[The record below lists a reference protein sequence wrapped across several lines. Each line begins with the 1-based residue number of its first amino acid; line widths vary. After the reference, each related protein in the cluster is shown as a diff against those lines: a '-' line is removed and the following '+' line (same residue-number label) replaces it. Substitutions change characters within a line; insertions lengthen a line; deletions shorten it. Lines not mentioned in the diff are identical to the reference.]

1 MKRWLTYLVAL
12 LCLGGLA
19 FWWARSQA
27 DSGAGT
33 YTTAAVEKGDLES
46 SITATGTLEA
56 VTAVDV
62 GSEVSGVIDRLY
74 VAHNSK
80 VRKGQLLAQLNP
92 ETVQAEV
99 DKAQASLRRYQSSL
113 ANATAGAAGA
123 RAGIKTAQAQALSA
137 QARLEKARSQEA
149 NAKASWLAAQANV
162 RKAQA
167 DRDNARRTYDRL
179 QALRDQDLISQ
190 DERDQA
196 QAQFQASQAVLDAA
210 QAQMEGARAS
220 HRSATI
226 DVQGAAADA
235 EAAQIGIEAAR
246 EQLASAQAQME
257 GARADVSQGQANLD
271 AAKVNLGKTSIRS
284 PIDGIVLD
292 VLVSE
297 GQTVA
302 AQFQAPNLFTL
313 ARNLEEMQV
322 AATVDEAD
330 IGQIRTG
337 ASATFT
343 VDAWPDVTFQGRV
356 SEVRQSAVTTNN
368 VVTYPVIVHTKNS
381 GLRLKP
387 GMTATVTIA
396 VERREG
402 VLMVPNSALR
412 FRPARQ
418 AGQTSSPAAQASPAR
433 RGRRTSTVFT
443 LSPED
448 ASHPVPHR
456 VVPGLTDGSHTEL
469 VQSDLEPGDLVVTG
483 STQATATPTSDRRR
497 GPPPF

>member
-1 MKRWLTYLVAL
+1 MKRWLVYLVAL
-12 LCLGGLA
+12 LCVGGLI
-19 FWWARSQA
+19 FWWVRSRSA
-27 DSGAGT
+27 TGVGN
-33 YTTAAVEKGDLES
+33 YTTAAVETGDLES
-46 SITATGTLEA
+46 SVTATGTLEA

-74 VAHNSK
+74 VAHNSNVK
-80 VRKGQLLAQLNP
+80 KGQLLAQINP

-99 DKAQASLRRYQSSL
+99 DKAQASMRRYQSSL
-113 ANATAGAAGA
+113 ANATAGAASA

-137 QARLEKARSQEA
+137 LARLEKARSQEA

-162 RKAQA
+162 RKAEA

-196 QAQFQASQAVLDAA
+196 HAQYLASQAALDAVRA
-210 QAQMEGARAS
+210 TLEGARAN

-226 DVQGAAADA
+226 DVQGAGADA
-235 EAAQIGIEAAR
+235 EAAQIGIESAR

-257 GARADVSQGQANLD
+257 GARADVSQGQANLE
-271 AAKVNLGKTSIRS
+271 AARVNLGKTSIRS
-284 PIDGIVLD
+284 PIDGIVLN

-337 ASATFT
+337 APATFS
-343 VDAWPDVTFQGRV
+343 VDAWPDVTFQGKV

-387 GMTATVTIA
+387 GMTATVTIE

-402 VLMVPNSALR
+402 ILMVPNSALR
-412 FRPARQ
+412 FRPAREP
-418 AGQTSSPAAQASPAR
+418 GQTSSPAAQASPAR
-433 RGRRTSTVFT
+433 RGKRTGTVFT
-443 LSPED
+443 LNPDDPSR
-448 ASHPVPHR
+448 PVPHR
-456 VVPGLTDGSHTEL
+456 IVPGLTDGSHTEL
-469 VQSDLEPGDLVVTG
+469 LESDLKAGDLVVTG
-483 STQATATPTSDRRR
+483 STQATATPTPNRRR
-497 GPPPF
+497 GPGPF